1 MSFRLGGHKLVREI
15 TSAARLGWGE
25 GSDLEP
31 FTYDGYGVGGVAVMV
46 ECMTANR
53 NCTGS
58 DVRHGFTKFGDNLG
72 TTGSIGYLF
81 TKQGLISFMPDESG
95 NISVDEETAMNI
107 ALEAGAD
114 DVVVN
119 DDGSID
125 VTTAPENF
133 VAVVDAFAA
142 QNISPSSAEVTMT
155 PSTETALDKET
166 AEKFIRMIDLFE
178 DLDDVQ
184 NVYHNAQIPDDL
196 EMYLILISKY
206 SCASRMNFIYPCGH
220 NENAVA

>member
-1 MSFRLGGHKLVREI
+1 MHNLIREI
-15 TSAARLGWGE
+15 TSESRLGGGE
-25 GSDLEP
+25 GSALESI
-31 FTYDGYGVGGVAVMV
+31 TYEVYGVDDVAVMV

-53 NCTGS
+53 NRTAS
-58 DVRHGFTKFGDNLG
+58 DGRHGFTKFGGNLG
-72 TTGSIGYLF
+72 TSGSVAYLF
-81 TKQGLISFMPDESG
+81 TKQGLFGFMPDESG
-95 NISVDEETAMNI
+95 NMSVDEESAMNI

-142 QNISPSSAEVTMT
+142 QNISPSSAEVTMP
-155 PSTETALDKET
+155 PSTETALDKDT
-166 AEKFIRMIDLFE
+166 AEKFIRMIDLLE

-184 NVYHNAQIPDDL
+184 NVYHNAQIPDDF
-196 EMYLILISKY
+196 EM
-206 SCASRMNFIYPCGH
+206 
-220 NENAVA
+220 

>member
-1 MSFRLGGHKLVREI
+1 
-15 TSAARLGWGE
+15 
-25 GSDLEP
+25 
-31 FTYDGYGVGGVAVMV
+31 
-46 ECMTANR
+46 
-53 NCTGS
+53 
-58 DVRHGFTKFGDNLG
+58 
-72 TTGSIGYLF
+72 
-81 TKQGLISFMPDESG
+81 MPDESG
-95 NISVDEETAMNI
+95 NMSVDEESAMNI

-114 DVVVN
+114 DVVN

-133 VAVVDAFAA
+133 VAVVDAFVA

-166 AEKFIRMIDLFE
+166 AEKFIRMIDLLE

-196 EMYLILISKY
+196 EM
-206 SCASRMNFIYPCGH
+206 
-220 NENAVA
+220 